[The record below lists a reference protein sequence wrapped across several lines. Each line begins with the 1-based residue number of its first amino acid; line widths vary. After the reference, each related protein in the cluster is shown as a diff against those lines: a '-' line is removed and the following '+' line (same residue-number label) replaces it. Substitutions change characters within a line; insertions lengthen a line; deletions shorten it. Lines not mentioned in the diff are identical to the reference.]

1 MDTMDTDLMDI
12 MDTTDP
18 MDIGDTMERD
28 PLMKKL
34 QLLDQTLMLRPIL
47 IMDTAMDITDHTDT
61 TGDTMERE
69 LLMLMR
75 PQLQVQTLTL
85 KQMLM
90 PGMDTMDTDLMDITD
105 TTDPMDIGDTTERD
119 LLMKKLQ
126 LLDQT
131 LMLRLILIMDTV
143 MDITDHMD
151 TTGDT
156 MEREL
161 LMLMRPQLQDQTLM
175 LRPIL
180 IMDTDTDTTDHTDTT
195 G

>member
-1 MDTMDTDLMDI
+1 

-34 QLLDQTLMLRPIL
+34 QLLDQTLMLRLIL

-61 TGDTMERE
+61 TGDTMERD

-75 PQLQVQTLTL
+75 PQLQVQTLML

-90 PGMDTMDTDLMDITD
+90 LGMDIMDTDLMDIMD
-105 TTDPMDIGDTTERD
+105 TTDPMDTGDTMERD
-119 LLMKKLQ
+119 LLMKKLP

-131 LMLRLILIMDTV
+131 LMLRLILIMDMDT
-143 MDITDHMD
+143 DITDPMD
-151 TTGDT
+151 TGDT
-156 MEREL
+156 MERDL
-161 LMLMRPQLQDQTLM
+161 LMKKR
-175 LRPIL
+175 
-180 IMDTDTDTTDHTDTT
+180 
-195 G
+195 

>member
-1 MDTMDTDLMDI
+1 
-12 MDTTDP
+12 
-18 MDIGDTMERD
+18 
-28 PLMKKL
+28 
-34 QLLDQTLMLRPIL
+34 
-47 IMDTAMDITDHTDT
+47 
-61 TGDTMERE
+61 
-69 LLMLMR
+69 MLMR

-131 LMLRLILIMDTV
+131 LMLRLILIMDMDTDITDHMDTTEDTMERELLMNLQLLAQTLMLMLMLMPGMVIMVIHMV

-151 TTGDT
+151 T
-156 MEREL
+156 MV
-161 LMLMRPQLQDQTLM
+161 
-175 LRPIL
+175 
-180 IMDTDTDTTDHTDTT
+180 MDTGERSKLAALFNQMTSIFFKCTL
-195 G
+195 GFGR

>member
-1 MDTMDTDLMDI
+1 
-12 MDTTDP
+12 
-18 MDIGDTMERD
+18 
-28 PLMKKL
+28 MKKL
-34 QLLDQTLMLRPIL
+34 QLLDQTLMLRQIL

-61 TGDTMERE
+61 TGVTMERE

-90 PGMDTMDTDLMDITD
+90 PGMDPMDT
-105 TTDPMDIGDTTERD
+105 GDTTERD

-131 LMLRLILIMDTV
+131 LMLRLILIMDMDTDITDHMDTTEDTMERELLMNLQLLAQTLMLMLMLMPGMVIMVIHMV

-151 TTGDT
+151 T
-156 MEREL
+156 MV
-161 LMLMRPQLQDQTLM
+161 
-175 LRPIL
+175 
-180 IMDTDTDTTDHTDTT
+180 MDTGERSKLAALFNQMTSIFFKCTL
-195 G
+195 GFGR